1 MYSDASNA
9 YCAIH
14 RSAIQRGVAKHAPN
28 LLPIFDFLYGPHAGA
43 RAYFFA
49 DGPDPVGSC
58 PLPSGVHQGCV
69 LGPLLFSLGLDEMM
83 EAVRGD
89 MANLRVD
96 STMRGKEVTLTAG
109 AVLTGGEG
117 ELRYPAQPTDKFV
130 LDSAPTYAE
139 VEGEER
145 PRELEVTVRV
155 LPNGVEPGVDVVGPL
170 RVRWEHVR
178 HEANVSLI
186 AYLDDLR
193 ITDEAYLMRP
203 FQESLRRRGPRIGL
217 YFTKRAKNYI
227 YVPLPF
233 RDTVLNLYPD
243 AVVVADD
250 SPGDDPASQLK
261 LAVEANALM
270 APENEGRMLITLCGV
285 AKLMGSPLRLVER
298 EPEAAAVSTAWLE
311 KRVETATL
319 KVARL
324 FAHVGLHA
332 VDEVATRGN
341 RVPGYPKP

>member
-1 MYSDASNA
+1 
-9 YCAIH
+9 
-14 RSAIQRGVAKHAPN
+14 
-28 LLPIFDFLYGPHAGA
+28 
-43 RAYFFA
+43 
-49 DGPDPVGSC
+49 
-58 PLPSGVHQGCV
+58 
-69 LGPLLFSLGLDEMM
+69 
-83 EAVRGD
+83 
-89 MANLRVD
+89 
-96 STMRGKEVTLTAG
+96 
-109 AVLTGGEG
+109 
-117 ELRYPAQPTDKFV
+117 
-130 LDSAPTYAE
+130 
-139 VEGEER
+139 
-145 PRELEVTVRV
+145 
-155 LPNGVEPGVDVVGPL
+155 
-170 RVRWEHVR
+170 
-178 HEANVSLI
+178 LI

-193 ITDEAYLMRP
+193 ITDEVYLMRP
-203 FQESLRRRGPRIGL
+203 FQESLRRRGPGIGL

-298 EPEAAAVSTAWLE
+298 EPEAAAVSTTWLE
-311 KRVETATL
+311 ERVEAATL

-341 RVPGYPKP
+341 RVPGYPQPDEVARLPTTEPQIQNFVARHTLARRLNHLARALPPSLVQRSLNLIDELLGATVAGLMRKRYADLPRPLQQRLVLPGRHSGSMPGGALAAPAQYLSSRAGVERLVAELSQRAAAEGRVTPPALQTARARENEREQEEVVLLASERGLVDCMERINVAAR